1 LCFSET
7 GKPNFRLFGP
17 ALLGAGKPQGRVSH
31 TTARSELRKFF
42 LALVAASAAAVA
54 SACLRCHHGVFE
66 EPYNAA
72 IDPTKF

>member
-1 LCFSET
+1 M
-7 GKPNFRLFGP
+7 
-17 ALLGAGKPQGRVSH
+17 LLG
-31 TTARSELRKFF
+31 KFF

-54 SACLRCHHGVFE
+54 SDCLRCHHGVFE